1 MAVEKFLKLDDYYVS
16 ISNTELNQI
25 LRDDDNNRILAEDAV
40 LYEIKGYLGTKYKTD
55 NVFKPLIVWD
65 RTRNYKIGER
75 LYLNA
80 TTYVGATTYNTYTTV
95 LYNGSVYECIL
106 TTTGN
111 LPTNATYW
119 RLLGEKG
126 YYYPVALAY
135 NGVTSYVAG
144 NVVSYLGY
152 NYVNISDCTEILPTE
167 TAYWSVASKIGEYYD
182 YTIALNQLPSNTTY
196 WTNEDARNRL
206 VMRYMI
212 DLVIYDLMSSSP
224 RQITEL
230 RVKRRDDAVSFL
242 KGLGNTT
249 SIDIPLISDDPI
261 DGSRITWDSQSQLNH
276 YY

>member
-1 MAVEKFLKLDDYYVS
+1 MATERFLKLDDYYVS
-16 ISNTELNQI
+16 ISSTELSQI
-25 LRDDDNNRILAEDAV
+25 LRDDDNNRLLAEDSC
-40 LYEIKGYLGTKYKTD
+40 LFEIKGYLGTKYKTD

-80 TTYVGATTYNTYTTV
+80 SDYANATAYTTYTTV
-95 LYNGSVYECIL
+95 LYLNNVYECIL
-106 TTTGN
+106 ASTGN

-126 YYYPVALAY
+126 YYYPIALSYSGA
-135 NGVTSYVAG
+135 TSYTVG

-152 NYVNISDCTEILPTE
+152 NYVNINNCIATLPTE
-167 TAYWSVASKIGEYYD
+167 TAYWTLASKVGEYYD
-182 YTIALNQLPSNTTY
+182 YTIALNQLPSNNTY

-261 DGSRITWDSQSQLNH
+261 DGSRITWASQTQLNH